1 MHVSIR
7 MTVRMQKHMYACV
20 FLAMNVLE
28 EHTYMYVHV
37 TYTGLYYV
45 VPKSHLPIKEM
56 SSITYVCAVPA
67 QLCTCMCRLKDST
80 KTIQLASLLLL
91 YLFL

>member
-7 MTVRMQKHMYACV
+7 MYVRMQKHMYACV

-28 EHTYMYVHV
+28 EHTYMYVHA

-56 SSITYVCAVPA
+56 SSITCFVSMCAQYLLSCVHVCVG
-67 QLCTCMCRLKDST
+67 
-80 KTIQLASLLLL
+80 
-91 YLFL
+91 